1 MQQIIHLHGGD
12 AFPDM
17 ETFYTYLKQKN
28 YDPLKEKK
36 YWREWLKQQLPEYQV
51 FLPQMPNGRMASYT
65 ARKIWFEKLFPYLN
79 DEGTILIGHSLGA
92 TFLLKY
98 LSENI
103 FPQPISK
110 LCLVASSID
119 EETGYDKKHFLG
131 DFVWDF

>member
-1 MQQIIHLHGGD
+1 
-12 AFPDM
+12 
-17 ETFYTYLKQKN
+17 
-28 YDPLKEKK
+28 
-36 YWREWLKQQLPEYQV
+36 
-51 FLPQMPNGRMASYT
+51 MPNGRMASYT

-79 DEGTILIGHSLGA
+79 DEKTILIGHSLGA

-103 FPQPISK
+103 FPQSISK

-119 EETGYDKKHFLG
+119 EETGYDKRHYLG